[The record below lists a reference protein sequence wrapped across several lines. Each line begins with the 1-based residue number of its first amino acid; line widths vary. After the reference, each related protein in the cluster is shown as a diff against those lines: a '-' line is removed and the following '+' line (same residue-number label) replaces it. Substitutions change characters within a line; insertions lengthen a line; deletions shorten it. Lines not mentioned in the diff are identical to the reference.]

1 MIVTILYTVECIEF
15 ISIKIK
21 SSEIYL
27 YFRDHNGLILTIRV
41 TKKPKGKGFSKFNTS
56 IIKHECFKASFAKF
70 LKNWQQEQYRY
81 KSVNLWWEA
90 GKICFKMFG
99 IEFSTIRN
107 QNINK
112 QHQKLTQ
119 AILNEKMKENQDQNK
134 IH

>member
-1 MIVTILYTVECIEF
+1 M
-15 ISIKIK
+15 
-21 SSEIYL
+21 
-27 YFRDHNGLILTIRV
+27 
-41 TKKPKGKGFSKFNTS
+41 
-56 IIKHECFKASFAKF
+56 KAGFAKF
-70 LKNWQQEQYRY
+70 LKNWQQEQDRY
-81 KSVNLWWEA
+81 QSVNLWLEA

-119 AILNEKMKENQDQNK
+119 AILNEKMKENPDQNK